1 MDRPSRADVSVAGDG
16 ERQVVSIEVNDALVT
31 LVSDDGRFEA
41 SGRCRFGSRDGGR
54 LVRRAAACSLAV
66 HLLAVSLLFLFG
78 RAPLDRFTLSGRR
91 NAVCIQCAW
100 SPPPEPDT
108 EERAVEVAS
117 QEAEAAGGVVESL
130 ESLQARQVAVRTSM
144 PRGTT
149 DRLDR
154 PIPHAT
160 RTAVMRR
167 ATVLSARRTP
177 VRPHPTDRLE
187 LEPISHRHRA
197 VRSPRVHV
205 ARLSVALQQRVG
217 TNDREPPVLDGNRPP
232 DYPAEAIA
240 RGIEG
245 TVVLRLTIDEQ
256 GRVIEVEVARSS
268 GHAILDEAAVA
279 AVRSWRG
286 RPARRGGRDVRIRQL
301 LPIRFRL

>member
-1 MDRPSRADVSVAGDG
+1 M
-16 ERQVVSIEVNDALVT
+16 NDALVT

-41 SGRCRFGSRDGGR
+41 SGRCRFGSRDDGR

-66 HLLAVSLLFLFG
+66 HLLAVSLVCLFG
-78 RAPLDRFTLSGRR
+78 HAPLDRFTLSGRR
-91 NAVCIQCAW
+91 NAVCIQCVW
-100 SPPPEPDT
+100 SSPPELDT

-117 QEAEAAGGVVESL
+117 QEAEPARDLLESL
-130 ESLQARQVAVRTSM
+130 ELLQARQVAVRTSIA
-144 PRGTT
+144 RGAAQ
-149 DRLDR
+149 RLDR
-154 PIPHAT
+154 PVPHAT
-160 RTAVMRR
+160 RTAAIRR
-167 ATVLSARRTP
+167 ATTLSAPRTP
-177 VRPHPTDRLE
+177 VRPRPTDRLE
-187 LEPISHRHRA
+187 LEPTSRRHRA
-197 VRSPRVHV
+197 VRSPRVQV
-205 ARLSVALQQRVG
+205 SRLSVALQQQVG
-217 TNDREPPVLDGNRPP
+217 TNDREPPAFDGNRPP

-286 RPARRGGRDVRIRQL
+286 RPARRGGRAVRVRQL